1 MTRHPLQA
9 VFEQLDYQPSP
20 GFREALRA
28 QLLGG
33 LATTD
38 TTASDPQLGVGDDVD
53 EAQEITV
60 LNKVDRSQTATPRT
74 RVLIG
79 IAAAVI
85 IAAGVTAVVINRRS
99 SPNDDKPVTTI
110 EPIPSGSLVVGTDLP
125 LQGDLSRDTNPAIAL
140 LLEQQGGKA
149 GEFGI
154 TIKEYDSTTEAVC
167 YTNGRDHVANKE
179 EVAVVGTYLSDCAKI
194 EVPVLNADPA
204 GPMLM
209 ISHSNTNVGLTK
221 AGAPGEPDKYYP
233 TGIRNYGRI
242 MATEDREGT
251 ANAEFAASELG
262 VTKCV
267 VLDDA
272 EPYGV
277 GVAQS
282 FEQAA
287 KAAGITIVATSQW
300 DGAQPN
306 YTSLFEGFKSL
317 SPDCFFL
324 SGTADIN
331 GAQLIRDKVAVF
343 GPNAGA
349 VKLIAPDGF
358 IGYPSIQQLAESEGM
373 YLSYIGL
380 PLSEIVKAGGAAA
393 DFVDTFKTRFGH
405 DPEPTAI
412 YGAAAMQF
420 ILKAIEGSDGTR
432 KDVVREAFSGITVPA
447 SESLIGRALSLD
459 ENGDITSGDVSI
471 ELLTGGIET
480 FVKAWPV

>member
-1 MTRHPLQA
+1 MTRHPLRA
-9 VFEQLDYQPSP
+9 VFEQLDYQPAP

-28 QLLGG
+28 QLLGD

-38 TTASDPQLGVGDDVD
+38 AASSDPQLGVGDGVD

-60 LNKVDRSQTATPRT
+60 LNKVDRSQTATPRA
-74 RVLIG
+74 RALIG
-79 IAAAVI
+79 VAAAVI
-85 IAAGVTAVVINRRS
+85 IAAGVTLVIINRRS
-99 SPNDDKPVTTI
+99 SPDDHKPITTN
-110 EPIPSGSLVVGTDLP
+110 EPMPSSSLVVGTDLP
-125 LQGDLSRDTNPAIAL
+125 LQGELSKDTNLAIAL

-149 GEFGI
+149 GKFGI
-154 TIKEYDSTTEAVC
+154 TIKEYDSSTAALC
-167 YTNGRDHVANKE
+167 YANRGDHVADNA

-209 ISHSNTNVGLTK
+209 ISHSNTSVGLTK
-221 AGAPGEPDKYYP
+221 ADGPGEPDKYYP

-242 MATEDREGT
+242 MATEDREGK
-251 ANAEFAASELG
+251 AEAEFAAKELG
-262 VTKCV
+262 VTNCV

-272 EPYGV
+272 EPYGL
-277 GVAQS
+277 GVAQG

-287 KAAGITIVATSQW
+287 KAVGITIVATSQW

-306 YTSLFEGFKSL
+306 YTTLFEGFKSL
-317 SPDCFFL
+317 NPDCFFL
-324 SGTADIN
+324 SGTGDVN
-331 GAQLIRDKVAVF
+331 GEQLIRDKVAVF
-343 GPNAGA
+343 GPNSGA
-349 VKLIAPDGF
+349 VKLLAPDGF

-373 YLSYIGL
+373 YLSYVGL
-380 PLSEIVKAGGAAA
+380 PLSELVKAGGASAA
-393 DFVDTFKTRFGH
+393 FVGAFKAKFGH
-405 DPEPTAI
+405 DPEVAAI

-447 SESLIGRALSLD
+447 SESLIGRELSID
-459 ENGDITSGDVSI
+459 ESGDITSGDVSI
-471 ELLTGGIET
+471 QILTGGAET